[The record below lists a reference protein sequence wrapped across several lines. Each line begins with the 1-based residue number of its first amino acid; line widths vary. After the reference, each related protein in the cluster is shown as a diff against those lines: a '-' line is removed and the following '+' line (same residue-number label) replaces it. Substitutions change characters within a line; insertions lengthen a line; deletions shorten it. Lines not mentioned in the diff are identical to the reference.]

1 MKRRSFIQQACGL
14 SLCLPAFART
24 SATPYLGQIGLQL
37 YTLRKAMGEDLA
49 KTLGEVAKIGYR
61 QVEPYGFPS
70 PQSLEMIKRA
80 KELGMQVHSSHFTWD
95 PFCIRKKRACSLLPK
110 FWKPPTNTN

>member
-14 SLCLPAFART
+14 SLCLPAFAR
-24 SATPYLGQIGLQL
+24 SAGTPYLGQIGLQL
-37 YTLRKAMGEDLA
+37 YTLRKAIAEDLK

-70 PQSLEMIKRA
+70 PQSIDMIKRA
-80 KELGMQVHSSHFTWD
+80 KDLGMRVHSSHFTWD
-95 PFCIRKKRACSLLPK
+95 SLLHPEK
-110 FWKPPTNTN
+110 KGMRPFAEVLETAR